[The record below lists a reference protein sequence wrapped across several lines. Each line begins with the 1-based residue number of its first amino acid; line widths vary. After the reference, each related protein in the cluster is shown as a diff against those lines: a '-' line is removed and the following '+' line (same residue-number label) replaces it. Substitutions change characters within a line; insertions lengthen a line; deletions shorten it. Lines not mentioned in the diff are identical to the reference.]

1 MAKEFITE
9 ESLDTLFSKTAFTRA
24 DTIQGGGMLIQS
36 GLGSFNT
43 NTMTVTVNFPK
54 TFPTKCCVV
63 QLTPNNYYESYTEG
77 DNVVLKSFTNSSVTV
92 QLMGHA
98 PVNNRIEFF
107 WLAIGY

>member
-9 ESLDTLFSKTAFTRA
+9 TDLNNLFTKTAPTKA

-36 GLGSFNT
+36 GLGTFDTGS
-43 NTMTVTVNFPK
+43 MTVTVSFPK

-63 QLTPNNYYESYTEG
+63 QLTPNNYYSYWAKG
-77 DNVVLKSFTNSSVTV
+77 DVLTIKSFTKSSLTAELVGT
-92 QLMGHA
+92 A
-98 PVNNRIEFF
+98 PVSTRNEFF

>member
-1 MAKEFITE
+1 
-9 ESLDTLFSKTAFTRA
+9 
-24 DTIQGGGMLIQS
+24 MLIQS
-36 GLGSFNT
+36 GLGNFNT
-43 NTMTVTVNFPK
+43 NTMTATVNFPK

-63 QLTPNNYYESYTEG
+63 QLTPNNYYGSYTEG

-98 PVNNRIEFF
+98 PVNNRTEFF